1 MPIGTKGADY
11 IMTQFQSGADA
22 LTALNTDTSSGDNIS
37 FSSFKSG
44 TTYKVRALGVAD
56 VIRYFGYGVFQ
67 SPLNGA
73 RVNTFIAES
82 PSEKNGRGFAESNL
96 TPWDKVS
103 KHFTELMFKAKDAGD
118 KTAEDLNKDLSYA
131 FRAKERYVFGFIDL
145 ETGEPLYIDLTKPQ
159 SKGISAALAKYAK
172 KLGELPFELSKD
184 GKSTSTVVSL
194 SPFLDDLTD
203 KEQANFDAY
212 NGKEF
217 ESDTLS
223 KPLYVADDADQISS
237 LTQAGFDVKLI
248 GLSPATDAPAVAGT
262 TNELDPDDLPF

>member
-1 MPIGTKGADY
+1 
-11 IMTQFQSGADA
+11 MTQFQSGADA
-22 LTALNTDTSSGDNIS
+22 LTALNTDNSGGSIS

-73 RVNTFIAES
+73 RVNTFIAEN
-82 PSEKNGRGFAESNL
+82 PSIKNGNGYAESNL

-103 KHFTELMFKAKDAGD
+103 KYFSELAFKAKDAGD
-118 KTAEDLNKDLSYA
+118 KTAEDANKDLSYA

-184 GKSTSTVVSL
+184 GKGTNTVVSL
-194 SPFLDDLTD
+194 SPFLDDLSD

-217 ESDTLS
+217 DTETLS
-223 KPLYVADDADQISS
+223 KPLFLANDSDQIAS

-248 GLSPATDAPAVAGT
+248 GLSPATDAPDVAET
-262 TNELDPDDLPF
+262 ADEIDTDSLPF

>member
-1 MPIGTKGADY
+1 
-11 IMTQFQSGADA
+11 MTQFQSGADA
-22 LTALNTDTSSGDNIS
+22 LTALNTDTSGGDNIS

-73 RVNTFIAES
+73 RVNTFIAEN

-103 KHFTELMFKAKDAGD
+103 KYFSELMFKAKDAGD
-118 KTAEDLNKDLSYA
+118 KTAEELNKDLSYA

-248 GLSPATDAPAVAGT
+248 GLSPTTDAPAADSPVDNTQVA
-262 TNELDPDDLPF
+262 EMDLPF